1 MKSTRTR
8 DYLPDVPGNL
18 IFSHAQTQ
26 YYFQILLPLFCILNL
41 KFWELHAPPLVNKSV
56 LLPLT
61 SPGSLLRIPSPS
73 LNLQY
78 TQKSIIQEPSHR
90 PSPPWNFSDP
100 SNQET
105 SSYFCFFLFLFC
117 FVLIYKGLWILV
129 VKFILTQ
136 FIVIYSD

>member
-41 KFWELHAPPLVNKSV
+41 KFWELHAPPLANKSV
-56 LLPLT
+56 LVPLT

-73 LNLQY
+73 LNLQN

-105 SSYFCFFLFLFC
+105 SSYFCFFSVSVLFC
-117 FVLIYKGLWILV
+117 VYKGVWILV

-136 FIVIYSD
+136 LTVIYSD

>member
-1 MKSTRTR
+1 MPK
-8 DYLPDVPGNL
+8 
-18 IFSHAQTQ
+18 TQ
-26 YYFQILLPLFCILNL
+26 YYFKILLPLFYSLNL
-41 KFWELHAPPLVNKSV
+41 KFWELHVPPLVNKSV
-56 LLPLT
+56 LVPLT

-78 TQKSIIQEPSHR
+78 TQKSIIQEPSYR

-117 FVLIYKGLWILV
+117 FVLIYKGLWMLV

-136 FIVIYSD
+136 PMWFTVIRWVPPTRLCFDFWNKLFSKL